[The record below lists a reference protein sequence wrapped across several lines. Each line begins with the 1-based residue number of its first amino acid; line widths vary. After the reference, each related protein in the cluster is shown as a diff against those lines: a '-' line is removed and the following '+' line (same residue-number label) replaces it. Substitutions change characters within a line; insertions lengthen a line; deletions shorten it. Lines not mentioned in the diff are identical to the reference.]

1 LNDTKNREKNT
12 MRDDD
17 ICMRTAFAA
26 YFRRFGDMADQPSRS
41 YSDIETHKGRDY
53 VILRNVRGVLAA
65 WRINEKGGLHFV
77 TGGGPRE

>member
-1 LNDTKNREKNT
+1 

-17 ICMRTAFAA
+17 ACIRTAFTA

-41 YSDIETHKGRDY
+41 YSDIETHKGKDY
-53 VILRNVRGVLAA
+53 VVLRNIRGVLAA

-77 TGGGPRE
+77 TAGGPRE